1 MLKFIVAI
9 DGSGY
14 SDSAVDYVVRRAG
27 LCKQPVHVHLL
38 NVQASLAGV
47 NVKLFIKPESV
58 ESYYRDEGM
67 AVLEKPRAVLGAAG
81 ISCDHH
87 IGVGDPGEVIVS
99 YAQANSCDE
108 IVMGTHGRGALAG
121 AVMGSVARNVIQQSS
136 LPVVLIKGQPAR
148 PTPSS

>member
-1 MLKFIVAI
+1 MLTFLIAI

-27 LCKQPVHVHLL
+27 QCREPVHVHLL
-38 NVQASLAGV
+38 NVQLPLGGV
-47 NVKLFIKPESV
+47 NVKIFIKPESV

-67 AVLEKPRAVLGAAG
+67 AVLEKPRGVMQAAD
-81 ISCDHH
+81 ISCDYH

-99 YAQANSCDE
+99 YAQANRCDE

-121 AVMGSVARNVIQQSS
+121 AVMGSVARNVVQQASR
-136 LPVVLIKGQPAR
+136 PVVLVKGEPAAGR
-148 PTPSS
+148 

>member
-1 MLKFIVAI
+1 MLTFLIAI

-27 LCKQPVHVHLL
+27 RCREPVHVHLL
-38 NVQASLAGV
+38 NVQLPLGGV

-67 AVLEKPRAVLGAAG
+67 AVLEKPREVLRAAG
-81 ISCDHH
+81 IGCDHH
-87 IGVGDPGEVIVS
+87 ISVGDPGEVIVS
-99 YAQANSCDE
+99 YAQANRCDE

-121 AVMGSVARNVIQQSS
+121 AVMGSVARNVVQHSA
-136 LPVVLIKGQPAR
+136 LPVVLVKGEPASGR
-148 PTPSS
+148 

>member
-1 MLKFIVAI
+1 MLTFLIAI

-27 LCKQPVHVHLL
+27 RCREPVHVHLL
-38 NVQASLAGV
+38 NVQLPLGGV

-67 AVLEKPRAVLGAAG
+67 AVLEKPREVLRAAG
-81 ISCDHH
+81 IGCDHH

-99 YAQANSCDE
+99 YAQANRCDE

-121 AVMGSVARNVIQQSS
+121 AVMGSVARNVVQHSA
-136 LPVVLIKGQPAR
+136 LPVVLVKGEAASGR
-148 PTPSS
+148 